1 MTQPLEAIVKAI
13 KQAEKLLVMTH
24 VHPDGDA
31 LGSQLAVGY
40 ILEALGKEAV
50 LYSEDEVSHLYDFL
64 PGSGKL
70 VTQGDKILF

>member
-31 LGSQLAVGY
+31 LGSQLAVG
-40 ILEALGKEAV
+40 
-50 LYSEDEVSHLYDFL
+50 
-64 PGSGKL
+64 
-70 VTQGDKILF
+70 